1 MSRTRVAGWLVAGLV
16 LAGCGH
22 EGATPRA
29 GDAAPGTAA
38 APGAQAPAPA
48 AAAATPKLEDVI
60 EQDPRYIVGISF
72 PPVARKYPGLARL
85 LEAYARDARAE
96 LMVAV
101 SGLGASKPTAP
112 YELSLAFSEVAATPR
127 VVAIAADG
135 STYTGGAHANPLLA
149 RFVWL
154 PQQQRQLTAAAL
166 VPDPA
171 QWQRLS
177 DHIRE
182 HLHTALS
189 QRIDGDAVA
198 PEERAAML
206 ANGSRMIDAG
216 TGPDPRNF
224 SQFEP
229 VLDGH
234 GRITALRFVFPP
246 YQVGPYAD
254 GMQVVEVPAA
264 MLLPMVAPDYR
275 DLFAGG

>member
-16 LAGCGH
+16 LAGCGQ

-38 APGAQAPAPA
+38 APGTPAPA

-127 VVAIAADG
+127 VVRTVTSPTPCALRA
-135 STYTGGAHANPLLA
+135 
-149 RFVWL
+149 V
-154 PQQQRQLTAAAL
+154 TA
-166 VPDPA
+166 P
-171 QWQRLS
+171 R
-177 DHIRE
+177 
-182 HLHTALS
+182 
-189 QRIDGDAVA
+189 AVA
-198 PEERAAML
+198 P
-206 ANGSRMIDAG
+206 NPI
-216 TGPDPRNF
+216 T
-224 SQFEP
+224 
-229 VLDGH
+229 
-234 GRITALRFVFPP
+234 TALNRRP
-246 YQVGPYAD
+246 
-254 GMQVVEVPAA
+254 
-264 MLLPMVAPDYR
+264 
-275 DLFAGG
+275 